1 MPEAGSCEDTM
12 AVNRNNSLNRGFIGV
27 DKRVGNDGIF
37 RPRAEYLDAMNQGRF
52 VEYDFTTGSY
62 YSPVRI
68 DRLSSGMYEDKTG
81 VLASNFNDLRI
92 MYGATN
98 GATLGLLVEKQS
110 TNYIVDDFGD
120 GNSETFHGYGQ
131 PFIFFN
137 PEWTRGFT
145 TTQSATGG
153 WSITNFQA
161 APAPDGLPTAE
172 LMVPG
177 IAGSKTCYSSP
188 FLSLSGYTL
197 HCISIFCKVHG
208 VTQEGVAD
216 NGATAPT
223 RFQFGDGFNG
233 AYHVQFNIMNGTIIS
248 QTGVSA
254 AWIENYGNG
263 WYRCSFSRIYTSG
276 GVGFNIAPYPSDH
289 TPNVYSPN
297 YKGYTSSTPGQT
309 GMLLW
314 GYQSE
319 INTYYPTSYIRTGQY
334 DPAGEIYS
342 PPGYVIHQ
350 GGVVSTRK
358 ADQVYITGVTSWL
371 QFPGTFF
378 VEYYRRDGLPS
389 GTGVTQHTVIA
400 TENITGRFICVD
412 HTPSGTTVALRWS
425 GGSTTAPGGVT
436 GLNRVAFSV
445 RGASGASSSVQI
457 VLNGGTASG
466 VATSDFNIDAAQW
479 ITIGS
484 RSTGLTSGYS
494 NFYDGIIRRIR
505 FYPRELTAQ
514 EMRDITRV

>member
-1 MPEAGSCEDTM
+1 M

-27 DKRVGNDGIF
+27 DKRVANEGIF
-37 RPRAEYLDAMNQGRF
+37 RPRAEYLDAMNGGRF
-52 VEYDFTTGSY
+52 LEYDFTTGSY

-177 IAGSKTCYSSP
+177 IAGSKTCYTTP

-276 GVGFNIAPYPSDH
+276 GVAFNIAPYPSDH
-289 TPNVYSPN
+289 TPSVYSPN

-371 QFPGTFF
+371 KSPGTLF
-378 VEYYRRDGLPS
+378 VEYYRRDGLAS
-389 GTGVTQHTVIA
+389 GTGVEEKTLIA
-400 TENITGRFICVD
+400 TKSGKGFLCIGHNPSSTDVAARFDTINN
-412 HTPSGTTVALRWS
+412 S
-425 GGSTTAPGGVT
+425 APGGIT
-436 GLNRVAFSV
+436 GLNRVALSLAPTVFQNK
-445 RGASGASSSVQI
+445 GNTASGTNIRI
-457 VLNGGTASG
+457 VVNGGTAADISNL
-466 VATSDFNIDAAQW
+466 ATGDFDISMAEW
-479 ITIGS
+479 LTIGS

-494 NFYDGIIRRIR
+494 NFYDGIIRKVRY
-505 FYPRELTAQ
+505 YPRTLTTQ
-514 EMRDITRV
+514 EMKDITRV

>member
-1 MPEAGSCEDTM
+1 
-12 AVNRNNSLNRGFIGV
+12 
-27 DKRVGNDGIF
+27 
-37 RPRAEYLDAMNQGRF
+37 
-52 VEYDFTTGSY
+52 
-62 YSPVRI
+62 
-68 DRLSSGMYEDKTG
+68 
-81 VLASNFNDLRI
+81 
-92 MYGATN
+92 
-98 GATLGLLVEKQS
+98 
-110 TNYIVDDFGD
+110 
-120 GNSETFHGYGQ
+120 
-131 PFIFFN
+131 
-137 PEWTRGFT
+137 
-145 TTQSATGG
+145 
-153 WSITNFQA
+153 
-161 APAPDGLPTAE
+161 
-172 LMVPG
+172 
-177 IAGSKTCYSSP
+177 
-188 FLSLSGYTL
+188 
-197 HCISIFCKVHG
+197 
-208 VTQEGVAD
+208 
-216 NGATAPT
+216 
-223 RFQFGDGFNG
+223 
-233 AYHVQFNIMNGTIIS
+233 MNGTIIS